1 MKTAKELAKH
11 LNLSVS
17 TVGRALANDSRISV
31 KTRQL
36 VMKEAERFGYVAN
49 RAAQMMRGGSSKLV
63 GLVLSDLGNSQYSI
77 GAHALSKTLEAE
89 GYQLVLSETNDD
101 PDAELRQ
108 LRELISASA
117 AGIVIT
123 PTKNPRPET
132 IRLLKST
139 PHVQWIRRH
148 PSLGEQWFCF
158 DNVKAFEAG
167 TRHLIALGHQRIGY
181 IGPPPSTF
189 VGEERLN
196 GFRMAQMSAA
206 IDEELMVFGP
216 GASSEF
222 GRAALRQL
230 LALTEPPTGIV
241 LGSLQITRGILDE
254 VIDQGLKI
262 PEQFS
267 VVGFGD
273 EPGFRWWQPGLTT
286 ISVPNSEIATACG
299 LWLLHQMKKG
309 SAASSA
315 PFGSVTPGE
324 LVVRGSSGPPPGRIS
339 LPLPAVPCK
348 AQGMS

>member
-339 LPLPAVPCK
+339 LPRPAVPCK